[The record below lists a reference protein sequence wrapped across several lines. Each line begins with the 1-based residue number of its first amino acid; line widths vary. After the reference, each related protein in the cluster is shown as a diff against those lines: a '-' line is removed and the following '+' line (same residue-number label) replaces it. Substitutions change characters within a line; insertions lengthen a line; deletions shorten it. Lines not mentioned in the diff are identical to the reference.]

1 MLKTQR
7 LSMLAEERH
16 QVSVLACD
24 QGSNENKP
32 CKTEH
37 ICVEDR
43 KIHLL
48 IPTLPKAQRTWGLRS
63 YNSFWH
69 KFWICGDRP
78 WSVIKDLIDNFL
90 FKAHLATPKYVS
102 VIRRYNVIM
111 RFRDVSISLL
121 PPLLTPA
128 KNCVLSLTKDKSNLD
143 WVESCAGAHFE
154 VIFQNRRHT
163 TDSTHLVMMSIWTQH
178 IN

>member
-1 MLKTQR
+1 MFWRKHFGLVFLIMLKTQR

-48 IPTLPKAQRTWGLRS
+48 IPTLPKAQRTWGLSS
-63 YNSFWH
+63 YYSFWH
-69 KFWICGDRP
+69 KFW
-78 WSVIKDLIDNFL
+78 SNIKFRNLTKLKLKIFTKPRFQILDPSFH
-90 FKAHLATPKYVS
+90 FKALLFSSTRVLLHLSMGGPPKMCS
-102 VIRRYNVIM
+102 RCEGG
-111 RFRDVSISLL
+111 
-121 PPLLTPA
+121 PLGQSCPSA
-128 KNCVLSLTKDKSNLD
+128 RVVLC
-143 WVESCAGAHFE
+143 EGGP
-154 VIFQNRRHT
+154 
-163 TDSTHLVMMSIWTQH
+163 
-178 IN
+178 